1 MKLSEGSLG
10 LRARATI
17 AWGVVALLLS
27 SALAFFAYQV
37 VRVQLIAEREDTALN
52 QAYLNARL
60 VRNAVQVGEPSMNEA
75 ISSVVAGG
83 RSAVLVHMGGEWFS
97 GSVGIGPDD
106 LPQSLSGVVGSRRAA
121 SQLVNIQ
128 GRPFVGIG
136 IAVPAFSARY
146 FEFVPVDDIDR
157 TLDGLA
163 RGLALSAL
171 AATLGGAVIG
181 WLVSGRILKPLRQFT
196 SAAEQIAEGS
206 FDTRIITSGD
216 RDLLVLARSFNR
228 MADAV
233 QQTID
238 REKRFTSQVSHEL
251 RSPVAALFSTINV
264 ARRQRSA
271 PKDPARTWDEIERR
285 VRDLHR
291 LVEDLLELSRVEAGV
306 ASMQIETVDPVRLT
320 RGLLE
325 RIGAN
330 SIPVEVGETVP
341 PTIQADKRRLT
352 QMLHN
357 LLENADR
364 YAGGATAIGI
374 TDGDGFV
381 RFTVE
386 DQGPGIAEHE
396 RTLIF
401 ERFARGEA
409 ALRSEASGAGL
420 GLALV
425 AEHAALHGG
434 SVGLEERP
442 EGGSRFV
449 ITLPVGGPS

>member
-1 MKLSEGSLG
+1 MKRPDGSLG

-27 SALAFFAYQV
+27 SALATIAYQV
-37 VRVQLIAEREDTALN
+37 VRNQLIAERRDTAIS
-52 QAYLNARL
+52 QAYLNARMI
-60 VRNAVQVGEPSMNEA
+60 RNAVQAGEPPMNEA
-75 ISSVVAGG
+75 ISSVVTGS
-83 RSAVLVHMGGEWFS
+83 RSAVLVQLGGEWFS

-106 LPQSLSGVVGSRRAA
+106 LPASLAGVVADDRAGR
-121 SQLVNIQ
+121 QLVTIQ

-136 IAVPAFSARY
+136 VAVPAFNARY

-157 TLDGLA
+157 TLEGLA

-171 AATLGGAVIG
+171 AATLGGAAIG
-181 WLVSGRILKPLRQFT
+181 WLVSGSILKPLRQFT
-196 SAAEQIAEGS
+196 SAAERVAEGS
-206 FDTRIITSGD
+206 LDTRISTSGD
-216 RDLLVLARSFNR
+216 RDLRILARSFNR

-233 QQTID
+233 QQRID

-251 RSPVAALFSTINV
+251 RSPIAALFSTINV

-271 PKDPARTWDEIERR
+271 PKDPAQTWDEIERR

-306 ASMQIETVDPVRLT
+306 SGMQVETVDPVRLT

-325 RIGAN
+325 RMGATTV
-330 SIPVEVGETVP
+330 PVEVGETVP

-352 QMLHN
+352 QMLQN

-374 TDGDGFV
+374 SNGDGLV
-381 RFTVE
+381 RFAV
-386 DQGPGIAEHE
+386 DDRGPGVAEHE
-396 RTLIF
+396 RTMIF

-409 ALRSEASGAGL
+409 ALRSEASGSGL

-425 AEHAALHGG
+425 MEHAALHGG
-434 SVGLEERP
+434 SVGLEDRP

-449 ITLPVGGPS
+449 ITLPIEGPP